1 MDKHKS
7 IDAQLVGGNKNT
19 GFTASQIYYLT
30 HQILKLTSHLES
42 HSKDYSSRRGL
53 HKLLGRR
60 KRLLIYLSA
69 ENAALYVQILKNLG
83 IRGLKGRQGLS
94 RGLTLQHVVVGITYF
109 FWRS

>member
-1 MDKHKS
+1 MDKQKS
-7 IDAQLVGGNKNT
+7 IDAQLVGGSKDT

-60 KRLLIYLSA
+60 KRILIYLSA
-69 ENAALYVQILKNLG
+69 ENAVLYAQIMKNLG
-83 IRGLKGRQGLS
+83 IRGLKGR
-94 RGLTLQHVVVGITYF
+94 RGLN
-109 FWRS
+109 

>member
-1 MDKHKS
+1 MN
-7 IDAQLVGGNKNT
+7 AQLLGGDKNT

-30 HQILKLTSHLES
+30 HRILKLTSHLES
-42 HSKDYSSRRGL
+42 HSEDYSSRRGL

-69 ENAALYVQILKNLG
+69 ENTALYAQILKNLG

-94 RGLTLQHVVVGITYF
+94 RSLLF
-109 FWRS
+109 